1 MNEPVIIDTTN
12 NLYILNTSNGIYEEW
27 TELFKEDIGKLVDDN
42 SSSHYFIVV
51 INWKKLKSGNYKIE
65 CVLDGTLDYRC
76 NKCVLLLNSKGEIL
90 KNGKV

>member
-1 MNEPVIIDTTN
+1 MNEPVIINTTN
-12 NLYILNTSNGIYEEW
+12 NLYILNTSK
-27 TELFKEDIGKLVDDN
+27 FKEDIGKLVNNN
-42 SSSHYFIVV
+42 SSNHYFIVV

>member
-1 MNEPVIIDTTN
+1 MNEPVIINTTN
-12 NLYILNTSNGIYEEW
+12 NLYILNTSK
-27 TELFKEDIGKLVDDN
+27 FKEDIGKLVNNN
-42 SSSHYFIVV
+42 SSNHYFIVV

-76 NKCVLLLNSKGEIL
+76 NKYVLLLNSKGEIL